1 MGDGMRTIIKNVDIY
16 LEDSL
21 IKKGSVLI
29 RHGKIESISEKHLNQ
44 SDTQMIDGR
53 GKRLIPG
60 FIDGHIHGAVGY
72 DVMDGVEALKRM
84 SQALPREGTT
94 SFVATTITNPLEE
107 IEQAIQAIHQFESS
121 PGNAEVLGAH
131 VEGPFIERGKAGA
144 QPLNHILNPDLDV
157 VKRWLD
163 LADDSIKTITIA
175 PELDIDGRFIQFLV
189 EHDVNVSAGHTAANY
204 GDIKQSVEKGVSQI
218 THLCNAMPGIHH
230 RDVGAVG
237 AAMLMDNLMSELIAD
252 RIHVS
257 DEMLKLIF
265 QTIGPERLI
274 MITDAMRAK
283 GMSEGTYT
291 LGGQQVTVKDGRA
304 TLSNGTLAGSV
315 LTMDQ
320 AARNLLEVTEANFRD
335 IIQMASV
342 NPAKQLGV
350 FEQKGS
356 IAVGKDADLLIV
368 DEQFH
373 IEHTFCRGVLS

>member
-1 MGDGMRTIIKNVDIY
+1 MRTIIKNVDIY